1 MRKLFLMAIVAIFT
15 LSATAAPDDKTTPND
30 TVQAEAELN
39 DSLPEVIYESMADSI
54 VKAYITSLRSLVKLQ
69 KKATG
74 TTEKP
79 SPYLFRLFAPGTLY
93 NNVLTQKMSLED
105 DFDEKEEDVNGVPRL
120 GDLKDKQLLLAA
132 DINNALA
139 KAYVTSPQ
147 FFSTTQTELMSTAR
161 IRSDLS
167 KKEESNQKLAEKV
180 QEDKP
185 QMQVEAVAVEVK
197 KPNFWTLKGNGGMQ
211 FTQNYFSDNWYQGG
225 DNNYSMLALLTMDAN
240 YDNKRKIQW
249 DNRFEAQLG
258 FQTSHNSQPKFRATS
273 NLLRLTSKLG
283 VKAIG
288 KWNYAAQ
295 LQLQSQPY
303 MTYDGNGENVVADF
317 ISPLYIRSS
326 IGMDYKFSWKK
337 LSGSMYLAPLS
348 WNVTYVD
355 RDNLVT
361 RYGIYEGHNAK
372 HDWGPNINLNFSWA
386 IMKNITWASRAYW
399 FSNLKLTRIEWENT
413 FNFTVN
419 KYMSAKLFI
428 YPRFED
434 SSTKYRA
441 GEEHDGTYWMFK
453 EFLSLGLNYDF

>member
-1 MRKLFLMAIVAIFT
+1 MNKHLFVAAILT
-15 LSATAAPDDKTTPND
+15 LALPSSWSRAQENTNVVETEKTDSVQQAFATH
-30 TVQAEAELN
+30 
-39 DSLPEVIYESMADSI
+39 ADSI
-54 VKAYITSLRSLVKLQ
+54 VNAYLQSLQNLVTLQ
-69 KKATG
+69 QQATG
-74 TTEKP
+74 TASSP
-79 SPYLFRLFAPGTLY
+79 SPYLFRLFGPGTLY
-93 NNVLTQKMSLED
+93 NNVLTQKMSLD
-105 DFDEKEEDVNGVPRL
+105 AEETENTAAAQRPQL
-120 GDLKDKQLLLAA
+120 GSTTDKQLQLAE

-139 KAYVTSPQ
+139 QAYISSPQ
-147 FFSTTQTELMSTAR
+147 FFSTTQQELMSTSR

-167 KKEESNQKLAEKV
+167 KKEESNKKLAEKV
-180 QEDKP
+180 VEDKP
-185 QMQVEAVAVEVK
+185 QMQVDVVDVEVM

-211 FTQNYFSDNWYQGG
+211 FTQNHFSDNWYQGG
-225 DNNYSMLALLTMDAN
+225 DDMYSMLTLLTLDAN

-258 FQTSHNSQPKFRATS
+258 FQTTENSKPKFRATS

-303 MTYDGNGENVVADF
+303 MTYDGSGENVVADF

-326 IGMDYKFSWKK
+326 LGMDYKFNWKT
-337 LSGSMYLAPLS
+337 LSGSLYLAPLS

-355 RDNLVT
+355 RDPLVT
-361 RYGIYEGHNAK
+361 RYGINEGHNSK
-372 HDWGPNINLNFSWA
+372 HDWGPNINLTFSWKL
-386 IMKNITWASRAYW
+386 MKNITWSSRAYW

-419 KYMSAKLFI
+419 KYISAKLFI

-434 SSTKYRA
+434 SSPNYRS
-441 GEEHDGTYWMFK
+441 GENHDGTYWMFK

>member
-1 MRKLFLMAIVAIFT
+1 MKKHLFAALLMLT
-15 LSATAAPDDKTTPND
+15 LQPSLLRAQETNP
-30 TVQAEAELN
+30 QEEAEQT
-39 DSLPEVIYESMADSI
+39 DSVQLTFTTLADSI
-54 VKAYITSLRSLVKLQ
+54 VNAYLISLQNLVALQ
-69 KKATG
+69 QQAAE
-74 TTEKP
+74 TTTAP

-93 NNVLTQKMSLED
+93 NSVLTQKMSLNA
-105 DFDEKEEDVNGVPRL
+105 EEAENTKTARL
-120 GDLKDKQLLLAA
+120 PQIGNTTDRQLQLAE

-139 KAYVTSPQ
+139 QAYITSPQ
-147 FFSTTQTELMSTAR
+147 FFSTTQQELMSTSR
-161 IRSDLS
+161 LRSDLS
-167 KKEESNQKLAEKV
+167 KKQGSNKKLAEKAV
-180 QEDKP
+180 EDKP
-185 QMQVEAVAVEVK
+185 QMQVEAVDVEVM

-225 DNNYSMLALLTMDAN
+225 DNMYSMLTLLTIDAN

-249 DNRFEAQLG
+249 DNKFEAQLG
-258 FQTSHNSQPKFRATS
+258 FQTTENSKPKFRANS

-326 IGMDYKFSWKK
+326 LGMDYKFNWKK
-337 LSGSMYLAPLS
+337 LSGSLYLAPLS

-361 RYGIYEGHNAK
+361 RYGINEGHNAK
-372 HDWGPNINLNFSWA
+372 HDWGPNVNLNFSWNL
-386 IMKNITWASRAYW
+386 MKNVTWSSRAYW

-419 KYMSAKLFI
+419 KYMSAKLFV

-441 GEEHDGTYWMFK
+441 GENHDGTYWMFK
-453 EFLSLGLNYDF
+453 EFFSLGLNYDF